1 MDFLLDLEILLVS
14 KLAVVK
20 HSGKKQEGWSKK
32 QGLFALSPT
41 SYFLLH
47 GESTGWQLA
56 ITKKVGPIAIT

>member
-32 QGLFALSPT
+32 QGVVCP
-41 SYFLLH
+41 
-47 GESTGWQLA
+47 
-56 ITKKVGPIAIT
+56 